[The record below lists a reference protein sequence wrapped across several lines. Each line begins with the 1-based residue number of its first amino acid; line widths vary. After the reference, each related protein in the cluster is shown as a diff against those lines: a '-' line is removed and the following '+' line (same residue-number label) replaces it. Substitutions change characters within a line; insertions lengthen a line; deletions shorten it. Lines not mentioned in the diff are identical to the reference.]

1 MPSNLYS
8 YGPRIHHK
16 ENLLE
21 SVTTHLNVEKILTEL
36 QRNLVDHFQRTE
48 PENCLTDSTDTHS
61 QHCGVDSDHNGNK
74 INKRFFYTC
83 II

>member
-21 SVTTHLNVEKILTEL
+21 SVTTHLHVEKILTEL
-36 QRNLVDHFQRTE
+36 PSNLVDHLREQNLR
-48 PENCLTDSTDTHS
+48 
-61 QHCGVDSDHNGNK
+61 
-74 INKRFFYTC
+74 IA
-83 II
+83 